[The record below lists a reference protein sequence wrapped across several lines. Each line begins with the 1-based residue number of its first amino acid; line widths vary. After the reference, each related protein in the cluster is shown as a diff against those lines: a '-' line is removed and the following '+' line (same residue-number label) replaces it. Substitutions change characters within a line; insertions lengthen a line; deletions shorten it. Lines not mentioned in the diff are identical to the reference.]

1 MKKLWRRVSPLLL
14 VGLFLGACGTKDPT
28 ALSDQQL
35 EAMADNALNDYNKG
49 LNAEYEPTQKEEIL
63 AKKFFYD
70 ESRKKY
76 YIELKKE
83 RVEILMKQVK
93 EGDTSHFERVYDD
106 TEIYNVYKNL
116 TPFRVL
122 E

>member
-1 MKKLWRRVSPLLL
+1 MKKLWRRVSTLLL

-35 EAMADNALNDYNKG
+35 EAMADNALNDYNNG
-49 LNAEYEPTQKEEIL
+49 TSEEYEPTQKEEIL

-76 YIELKKE
+76 YVLLQEERIE
-83 RVEILMKQVK
+83 VLMKQVK